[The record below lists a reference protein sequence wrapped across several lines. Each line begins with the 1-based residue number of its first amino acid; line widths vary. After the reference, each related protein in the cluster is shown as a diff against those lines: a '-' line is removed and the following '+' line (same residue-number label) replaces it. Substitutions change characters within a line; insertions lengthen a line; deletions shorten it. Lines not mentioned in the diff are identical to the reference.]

1 MQYLNFSSIN
11 SRNMKTT
18 FSTSRKRLYASAAFI
33 LVMIAFTLPSCASNN
48 EACEAYQSIE
58 LESEVE

>member
-1 MQYLNFSSIN
+1 
-11 SRNMKTT
+11 MKTT
-18 FSTSRKRLYASAAFI
+18 FSASRKRLYAYAAFI